1 MVAVV
6 VIMEPRRFVMDPG
19 PSDPSVL
26 TRQDKHISKQIWE
39 EGLVCI

>member
-1 MVAVV
+1 
-6 VIMEPRRFVMDPG
+6 MEPRRFVMDLG

-26 TRQDKHISKQIWE
+26 TRQDKHISNKIWE